1 MIFRLRTAQT
11 TAQGREIVRDRD
23 LAGDRVTIGRSAE
36 NTLHLPDLA
45 LDPHHATI
53 IAREGGRIAV
63 EAHGSTGFA
72 LDGRKVSEGTIDPQ
86 AGGELRFGSYRIAV
100 SRDDDGAVLLI
111 VRQVAEAAGAL
122 EEKTGFSLAGR
133 LPGKRAMSWLL
144 ALALLAGFLAVP
156 IVSQMTRDPAAKQG
170 VVGDAA
176 WSSGPLSL
184 AHHQLEGK
192 CEACHV
198 KPFEAVRDTSCLTC
212 HKDVHDHAAPPRLA
226 NARGPGSAG
235 DRLQWQIAQLFGKP
249 GPGACSDC
257 HTEHEGAGRMPPPQQ
272 AFCADCHGSLK
283 DRLPDTTL
291 GNATDFGKAHPEFRP
306 ALALTAGSD
315 KLTRVSLAQH
325 PREASGLTFTHDQHL
340 DSRGGVA
347 QMALRLGKG
356 SGGLGCADCH
366 RQTADGVRF
375 LPIDMERDCEA
386 CHSLAYDKVGGTF
399 RRLKHGDTDQMIADL
414 SVAPRAAAPIVTGRR
429 RPGDYANGGTYFARF
444 SPPGGGV
451 GSAMQALSRDG
462 ICGECHT
469 PKLAGGRFS
478 VLPVTQ
484 TARFFNHGW
493 FNHAAHKEEKC
504 TSCHAAERSTS
515 ATDLLLPDL
524 KSCRSCHAGEQAPR
538 TKVPSTCAMCH
549 DYHLKALAPRGVEP
563 RRKR

>member
-1 MIFRLRTAQT
+1 MIFRLRTTQT

-23 LAGDRVTIGRSAE
+23 VDSDRVTIGRSAE

-53 IAREGGRIAV
+53 EAHEDRRISIK
-63 EAHGSTGFA
+63 AHGSASFV

-100 SRDDDGAVLLI
+100 ARADDGAVLLA
-111 VRQVAEAAGAL
+111 VGQVAGAAPAL
-122 EEKTGFSLAGR
+122 DEKTGFSLAGR

-144 ALALLAGFLAVP
+144 GLALLATFLALP
-156 IVSQMTRDPAAKQG
+156 IVSQMTHGARPG
-170 VVGDAA
+170 VTGDRA
-176 WSSGPLSL
+176 WSSGPLSF

-198 KPFEAVRDTSCLTC
+198 KPFEAVRDTACLTC
-212 HKDVHDHAAPPRLA
+212 HKDVHEHALPARLA

-235 DRLQWQIAQLFGKP
+235 DQLQWQIAHLFGKP

-257 HTEHEGAGRMPPPQQ
+257 HTEHEGAGAMPPPAQV
-272 AFCADCHGSLK
+272 FCADCHGSLRG
-283 DRLPDTTL
+283 RLPDTEL
-291 GNATDFGKAHPEFRP
+291 GNASDFGKAHPEFRP
-306 ALALTAGSD
+306 SLALTAGSN
-315 KLTRVSLAQH
+315 KRTRVSLAEH
-325 PREASGLTFTHDQHL
+325 PREANGLTFTHDQHL
-340 DSRGGVA
+340 DPRGGVA

-366 RQTADGVRF
+366 HPTADGVRF
-375 LPIDMERDCEA
+375 LPVDMERDCGA

-399 RRLKHGDTDQMIADL
+399 RKLRHGDVPQMIADL
-414 SVAPRAAAPIVTGRR
+414 SVAPRASTPIVTGRK
-429 RPGDYANGGTYFARF
+429 RPGEYANGGTYFARF
-444 SPPGGGV
+444 TPPGGGV
-451 GSAMQALSRDG
+451 GSVAQALSRDG

-469 PKLAGGRFS
+469 PRLAGGRFS
-478 VLPVTQ
+478 VVPVTQ
-484 TARFFNHGW
+484 TARFFDHGW

-504 TSCHAAERSTS
+504 TSCHAADRSNS
-515 ATDLLLPDL
+515 ASDLLLPDL

-538 TKVPSTCAMCH
+538 PKVPSSCAMCH
-549 DYHLKALAPRGVEP
+549 DYHIKPLAPRGIEP
-563 RRKR
+563 RRKQ